1 MGTTAFII
9 ETFFDN
15 TLRRVLRSALFTLVA
30 CTLLACQQESGGMVS
45 AAVSSSDQTPVLQV
59 LKDPSCGC
67 CEGWVTHVSERG
79 FMAQISHPQDLNA
92 EKLRLGIA
100 PQFQSC
106 HTAVS
111 DEGYVFE
118 GHIPANII
126 TRFLAEKPAD
136 ALGLAVPGMPLGS
149 PGMEVGDQ
157 FRPYDVLQLNKD
169 GSSRVYAHIATQA
182 EQY

>member
-9 ETFFDN
+9 DTLLTG
-15 TLRRVLRSALFTLVA
+15 TLRRVLRPALFALGA
-30 CTLLACQQESGGMVS
+30 CTLLACQQESSSMVS
-45 AAVSSSDQTPVLQV
+45 AAESSSAETPVLQV

-79 FMAQISHPQDLNA
+79 FMAQISHPQDLNG

-100 PQFQSC
+100 PQYQSC

-111 DEGYVFE
+111 EEGYVFE

-126 TRFLAEKPAD
+126 TRFLAEKPAN

-169 GSSRVYAHIATQA
+169 GSSSVYAHIATQG